1 MVDDDKKPS
10 NEIEKLLSKAG
21 LSEADVTEASAT
33 IRTLQQVT
41 PIGNG
46 EQYRAYEERYGGMMQ
61 DAGFVG
67 QKRSWE
73 EYMDYV
79 RTPAGKLA
87 LALFNRMAEWK
98 KQKGVP

>member
-1 MVDDDKKPS
+1 MVDDDKMPS
-10 NEIEKLLSKAG
+10 NEIEELLSKAG

-46 EQYRAYEERYGGMMQ
+46 EQYRAYEERYRGMMQ

-67 QKRSWE
+67 QKRSWD